1 MKTPRRAFGNAL
13 TMGLALLT
21 LLALVALAV
30 SACDIAGLYFDDPA
44 PDLVVELIDRVPA
57 SGGTYYYG
65 TVRNSGGIAAENIY
79 INITPRDGGGA
90 SLGTY
95 RTPVSVGYT
104 PEEVDS
110 AGTVTEPAIVENI
123 LEPGETG
130 GFNVV
135 VPVALGSIA
144 SEEISFDFTLP
155 VEEEEEEVTE

>member
-1 MKTPRRAFGNAL
+1 MRTPRRAFGSTLAL
-13 TMGLALLT
+13 GLTLLT
-21 LLALVALAV
+21 LLAMAV
-30 SACDIAGLYFDDPA
+30 CACDIAGLYFDDPA
-44 PDLVVELIDRVPA
+44 PDLVVELIERIPA

-65 TVRNSGGIAAENIY
+65 TVRNSGDITAENIY
-79 INITPRDGGGA
+79 IIITPRDAGGA

-95 RTPVSVGYT
+95 RTPVSVGYE
-104 PEEVDS
+104 PEVVDS
-110 AGTVTEPAIVENI
+110 AGTVTTAATVLNI

-155 VEEEEEEVTE
+155 VEEEEEVVK

>member
-1 MKTPRRAFGNAL
+1 MKTPHNAFGSTLAL
-13 TMGLALLT
+13 GLTLLT
-21 LLALVALAV
+21 LLALVALMV
-30 SACDIAGLYFDDPA
+30 SACDNAGLYFDDPA
-44 PDLVVELIDRVPA
+44 PDLAVELIDRVPA

-65 TVRNSGGIAAENIY
+65 TVRNSGGITAENIY
-79 INITPRDGGGA
+79 INITPRDAGGA

-104 PEEVDS
+104 PEVVDS
-110 AGTVTEPAIVENI
+110 AGTVTTAAIVENI

-155 VEEEEEEVTE
+155 VEEEEEEAE